1 MRRPLYALAGLA
13 LLAGPAAFLVIG
25 LDRGGDTPL
34 LRPDDP
40 DEIALG
46 RRVYDAECA
55 SCHGADLQGQPD
67 WQSPGADGLMPAP
80 PHDATGHT
88 WHHPDAMLF
97 ALTRDGLGA
106 VLRDSDYESG
116 MPAFAGQ
123 LSDDEI
129 RAALSFIKSTWPD
142 EIRAAHD
149 EINDRAAPQ

>member
-13 LLAGPAAFLVIG
+13 LLAGLAAFLVIG
-25 LDRGGDTPL
+25 PDHGGDAAL

-80 PHDATGHT
+80 PHDETGHT

-106 VLRDSDYESG
+106 VLGDPDYESG
-116 MPAFAGQ
+116 MPAFAGR

-149 EINDRAAPQ
+149 EINARAAQ